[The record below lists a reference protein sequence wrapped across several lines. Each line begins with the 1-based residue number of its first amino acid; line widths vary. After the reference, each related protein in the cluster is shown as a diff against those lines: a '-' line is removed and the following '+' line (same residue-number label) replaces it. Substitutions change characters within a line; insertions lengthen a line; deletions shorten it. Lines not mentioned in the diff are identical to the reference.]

1 MKIINC
7 GIITYIITEH
17 HVARIEYKHDEEGK
31 PIAWIYY
38 DNKCGEGVQAEN
50 GMTMRFA
57 YWCAKSTI
65 KWEEYKERA

>member
-7 GIITYIITEH
+7 GIVTYIVTEH
-17 HVARIEYKHDEEGK
+17 HIARIEYKRDEEGK